1 MDYEQFIASVE
12 DAVEP
17 TKEPATLRTLA
28 DRLSG
33 MQTRRAV
40 VRLAP
45 ELAPT
50 PLPTG
55 PVTHID
61 VDEYLPGIG
70 DPKNL
75 DRGIAHRNAEV
86 VFETMLDV
94 LGPEAFE
101 SVAIQRLDTEL
112 DTELGTELGTEAPPQ
127 RPMLSVVPLSVFFG
141 RLAPPAQVTADTAQR
156 FADAVVETLTER
168 ISAGAID
175 DLVERLPVE
184 LRPVLRHARDVYP
197 GTGKHRRLQGLLDH
211 VAERDDTCPALDAQ
225 PARPVLTLRAAAI
238 SEQDVLRLAV
248 RLPRGYTV
256 SWTRG

>member
-1 MDYEQFIASVE
+1 MDYEQFIASVD

-17 TKEPATLRTLA
+17 TREPATLRTLA

-33 MQTRRAV
+33 TQTRRAV
-40 VRLAP
+40 AQLAP

-50 PLPTG
+50 PLPIG

-70 DPKNL
+70 NPKNL
-75 DRGIAHRNAEV
+75 DRAMAHRNAEV
-86 VFETMLDV
+86 VFETLLDV

-101 SVAIQRLDTEL
+101 QIAMPRS
-112 DTELGTELGTEAPPQ
+112 GTGSGTEAAPQ
-127 RPMLSVVPLSVFFG
+127 RLMLSVVPLSVFFG

-168 ISAGAID
+168 ISPGAID

-211 VAERDDTCPALDAQ
+211 VAERDDTCPALDPQ

-248 RLPRGYTV
+248 RLPQGYAV
-256 SWTRG
+256 SWTRA

>member
-1 MDYEQFIASVE
+1 MDYEQFIASVD

-17 TKEPATLRTLA
+17 TQEPATLRTLA

-33 MQTRRAV
+33 RQTRRAV
-40 VRLAP
+40 ARLAP

-75 DRGIAHRNAEV
+75 DRGMAHRHAEV
-86 VFETMLDV
+86 VFETLLDV

-101 SVAIQRLDTEL
+101 QVAMPRS
-112 DTELGTELGTEAPPQ
+112 GTGSGTGFGTEAPPQ
-127 RPMLSVVPLSVFFG
+127 RAMLSVVPLSVFFG

-168 ISAGAID
+168 ISPGAID

-184 LRPVLRHARDVYP
+184 LRPVLRHASDVYP

-238 SEQDVLRLAV
+238 SEEDVLRLAV
-248 RLPRGYTV
+248 RLPPGYTV
-256 SWTRG
+256 SWTRA